1 MWQGWIE
8 LIGQEFSKVLMDI
21 PLERKRVIII
31 VLEEEKMRIS
41 KQIKLNFLELILLDK
56 YYN

>member
-41 KQIKLNFLELILLDK
+41 TQIKLNFLELILLEK